1 MKRMNKKVQSY
12 QLALKHAKTLGY
24 DLKKFRSYY
33 RKGKTEYWIKTANKF
48 KRRIIYNSNLKIV
61 QKRINSGIK
70 LKPNQFNVFYN
81 YNINKNTSFVNPLL
95 KHCKTHINLEKIVKI
110 PIPKRIFILK
120 KQLQSALKLT
130 LKKYTFNSQD
140 FKRSKKILQYNL
152 NKQNYIKK
160 KCVNLDIKKHFKL

>member
-1 MKRMNKKVQSY
+1 MSKSINEKRAVTQYLKILDYAKKYSKNNYAKNKKII
-12 QLALKHAKTLGY
+12 LDKMLLKR
-24 DLKKFRSYY
+24 KKMYREFPFKVSPNFIKFTKQFNKEI
-33 RKGKTEYWIKTANKF
+33 RKGVKLCKIK
-48 KRRIIYNSNLKIV
+48 
-61 QKRINSGIK
+61 
-70 LKPNQFNVFYN
+70 
-81 YNINKNTSFVNPLL
+81 INKNTSFVNPLL